1 MNSPR
6 ISVCMIAQDEG
17 RRIALALESVQWA
30 DEIVVIDGGS
40 TDDTVRIARNLG
52 ARVQEHPWP
61 GVFAI
66 QIQRSVDATTGDW
79 VFRLDADETV
89 TPELAQQMR
98 AAVAR
103 DDASDGFRV
112 RRANYFLGRWIRHG
126 GWWPDP
132 QLRLVRRNRVA
143 VRGAPGH
150 ETLHTDGSIG
160 DLTGAIT
167 HDTHPTVDAALSR
180 VERYSAHL
188 APDRA
193 RRKRIRPVHIFTH
206 PFAAFFRK
214 YFVQSGW
221 RDGSHGFLIAAI
233 HAGVKLAVYAKAWEI
248 QRSAVSAPGDGS

>member
-1 MNSPR
+1 
-6 ISVCMIAQDEG
+6 MIAQDEAK
-17 RRIALALESVQWA
+17 RIGPALDSVAWA

-40 TDDTVRIARNLG
+40 RDDTVRIAEARG
-52 ARVQEHPWP
+52 ARVEVHPWP

-89 TPELAQQMR
+89 TPELAAQMR
-98 AAVAR
+98 AAVERA
-103 DDASDGFRV
+103 DAPDGFRV
-112 RRANYFLGRWIRHG
+112 RRQNFFLGKWIRHG

-132 QLRLVRRNRVA
+132 QLRLVRRDKAA

-150 ETLHTDGSIG
+150 ETLHVDGPLE

-167 HDTHPTVDAALSR
+167 HDTHPTVGAALSR
-180 VERYSAHL
+180 VGRYSSHL

-193 RRKRIRPVHIFTH
+193 ARKRIRPWHLFSH

-214 YFVQSGW
+214 YLWQSGW
-221 RDGSHGFLIAAI
+221 RDGVHGFLIAAI
-233 HAGVKLAVYAKAWEI
+233 HASVKFAVYARAWEI
-248 QRSAVSAPGDGS
+248 QREAGRPAAPEREASP

>member
-1 MNSPR
+1 VTRPR

-17 RRIALALESVQWA
+17 RRIARAVESVSWA
-30 DEIVVIDGGS
+30 DEVVVIDGGS
-40 TDDTVRIARNLG
+40 TDDTVRICRELG
-52 ARVQEHPWP
+52 ARVEVHPWP

-98 AAVAR
+98 EAVTR
-103 DDASDGFRV
+103 EDAPNGFRV
-112 RRANYFLGRWIRHG
+112 RRANYFLGKWILHG

-132 QLRLVRRNRVA
+132 QLRLVRRDRVS

-150 ETLHTDGSIG
+150 ETLHTEGPLG
-160 DLTGAIT
+160 DLPGAIT
-167 HDTHPTVDAALSR
+167 HDTHPTIDAALSR
-180 VERYSAHL
+180 VGRYSRHL

-193 RRKRIRPVHIFTH
+193 RRKRIRVRHVFTH

-214 YFVQSGW
+214 YVVQSGW
-221 RDGSHGFLIAAI
+221 RDGGHGFLIAAI
-233 HAGVKLAVYAKAWEI
+233 HAGVKLAVYARAWEI
-248 QRSAVSAPGDGS
+248 QRNAARSGSAAP